1 MRKGCVWV
9 WFTVR
14 KGCDWVRFTVRKGCV
29 WVWFTVRKG
38 CTYVWVWFTMNMG
51 GGGLGVVHHEH
62 GGVFGC
68 GSL

>member
-1 MRKGCVWV
+1 MGAVHCEKGVCLGVV
-9 WFTVR
+9 HCE
-14 KGCDWVRFTVRKGCV
+14 KGV
-29 WVWFTVRKG
+29 
-38 CTYVWVWFTMNMG
+38 YVWVWFTMNMG